1 MAADRLVYMANQIGR
16 YFATQPRV
24 KASEATADHLRK
36 FWDPRMR
43 SEIKTYLQE
52 GGSGLDSSAREAVEL
67 LIAREGA

>member
-16 YFATQPRV
+16 HFATQPRV

-43 SEIKTYLQE
+43 SEIKAYLQE
-52 GGSGLDSSAREAVEL
+52 SGSGLDSSAREAVEL
-67 LIAREGA
+67 LIAREGG